1 MVVVVPVFVVVTV
14 GSRSKNYL
22 GPFRSIK
29 FLGQNYVVRTNIV
42 GTNVPN
48 TPSHLI
54 FVNLGCL
61 PNFSFLGF
69 VEAF

>member
-1 MVVVVPVFVVVTV
+1 MVVVPVFLVGTV
-14 GSRSKNYL
+14 ESWSENNL
-22 GPFRSIK
+22 GPFRFIEI
-29 FLGQNYVVRTNIV
+29 LGQKNVVSTNIV

-61 PNFSFLGF
+61 PNFSVIGF
-69 VEAF
+69 VEVR